1 MTGPASELA
10 ALTELDADALLPR
23 GQHQLDEWPARLQHV
38 VPGPVSAP
46 VVVAPADAGAVAA
59 IVRWAGATG
68 RRVQA
73 LGRGS
78 NVIGAIDA
86 GADVLISL
94 ERMAAIDIDR
104 ADGTVQVG
112 AGIDG
117 ERLEAALRDAGL
129 TLGHYPQSLNVST
142 VGGWIAMRATGTYSA
157 AYGGIEQLL
166 VGAEYVDPRGEIV
179 TIPQRPRAAGGV
191 DLLGLLCG
199 SEGTL
204 GIVTRATLA
213 VGAAPAERVRCAAV
227 PTLAVGLDIQR
238 ELVHSR
244 VPLGLVRLYNRA
256 ETAHVSRPGSAR
268 DDECLLVVTTLGP
281 DSVATAAAGCVE
293 ATVAAHGGRLLDED
307 AAAPWFAHRYAE
319 PRFMRDR
326 NQDPRRIFD
335 TIEVA
340 LPWAS
345 AAACAEQLDVGLGEL
360 SDPLYLHF
368 SHVYRTGA
376 CLYAIL
382 FVEGDDAAQ
391 AHERWRAAWSFALDT
406 VAAHGGTLA
415 HHHGIGAQRA
425 ARYRQSPAGRLHR
438 RIAEALDPQRVLAG
452 PLLHGE
458 HDVLEVA
465 APIGASGA

>member
-10 ALTELDADALLPR
+10 ALEALDADALRPR
-23 GQHQLDEWPARLQHV
+23 GEHQLDEWPARLQRV
-38 VPGPVSAP
+38 VPGPAP
-46 VVVAPADAGAVAA
+46 APLVVAPADAEAVAA
-59 IVRWAGATG
+59 IVRWAGASG

-78 NVIGAIDA
+78 NVVGAIDA

-94 ERMAAIDIDR
+94 ERMTAIDIDR
-104 ADGTVQVG
+104 ANGTVQAG
-112 AGIDG
+112 AGVDG
-117 ERLEAALRDAGL
+117 RRLEAALRDAGL
-129 TLGHYPQSLNVST
+129 TLGHYPQSLHVST
-142 VGGWIAMRATGTYSA
+142 LGGWIAMRATGTYSA

-179 TIPQRPRAAGGV
+179 TIPHRPRAAGGV

-213 VGAAPAERVRCAAV
+213 VGSVAAERIRCAAV
-227 PTLAVGLDIQR
+227 PTLAAGLDIQR

-244 VPLGLVRLYNRA
+244 VPLGLARLYNHA
-256 ETAHVSRPGSAR
+256 ETAHVSRPGTAR

-281 DSVATAAAGCVE
+281 DTVAAAAAGCVE
-293 ATVAAHGGRLLDED
+293 TTVAAHGGRLLDED
-307 AAAPWFAHRYAE
+307 AASPWFAHRYAE
-319 PRFMRDR
+319 PRFMHDR

-340 LPWAS
+340 LPWTS
-345 AAACAEQLDVGLGEL
+345 AAACAEQLEAGLGEL

-368 SHVYRTGA
+368 SHVYRTGV

-382 FVEGDDAAQ
+382 HIAGDDA
-391 AHERWRAAWSFALDT
+391 HDRWRAAWSSALDT

-438 RIAEALDPQRVLAG
+438 RIAGALDPQRVLAG
-452 PLLHGE
+452 PLLRAE
-458 HDVLEVA
+458 EDVLAVA
-465 APIGASGA
+465 IGASGA